1 MCQLVH
7 AANANTR
14 TLATRRAE
22 RLVLARRLGTAL
34 VGVTHG
40 QSHPGRLDGKAG
52 GLILLVGI
60 ALDELRYHTHGIA
73 RRALQ
78 APTGH
83 NAADEHCENVSPV
96 PGK

>member
-1 MCQLVH
+1 MRIRGRLPRGAPSGLFSP
-7 AANANTR
+7 AAS
-14 TLATRRAE
+14 
-22 RLVLARRLGTAL
+22 VLLSSAL
-34 VGVTHG
+34 LMVNHIQAG
-40 QSHPGRLDGKAG
+40 LDGKAG